1 MCKLKKV
8 IRLERRWNVLSTK
21 VIRLARAVLTHSK
34 LVFSLDRFSRTDHN
48 SIFHLL
54 RYRTMILQTLR
65 AKRTQTL
72 LPSWHRTVP
81 HSQTFLPYCRGRLIY
96 PGARLAPSD
105 IGISSSNSFAPL
117 ICTHR

>member
-8 IRLERRWNVLSTK
+8 IRFERRRNVLSAK

-65 AKRTQTL
+65 AKRTQSL
-72 LPSWHRTVP
+72 LNSSHRTEIY
-81 HSQTFLPYCRGRLIY
+81 SLSFLPYLRSRLIY

-105 IGISSSNSFAPL
+105 IGITSSNSFAPL
-117 ICTHR
+117 

>member
-1 MCKLKKV
+1 MGRLYIG
-8 IRLERRWNVLSTK
+8 IRLKTWRNALSSK
-21 VIRLARAVLTHSK
+21 KIRLARAVLSHSK

-54 RYRTMILQTLR
+54 RMILQILQTLR

-72 LPSWHRTVP
+72 FFLSPRTVP
-81 HSQTFLPYCRGRLIY
+81 HSQSFLPYCRGRLIY

-117 ICTHR
+117 ICAH